1 MNFFTVFIRHPV
13 LATMVNLAMVVTGL
27 YAYLQLGVD
36 AMPNINFATVSVTTI
51 LEGASPAQVEVA
63 LSKPIE
69 DAVAA
74 LSRLDEVQSTSS
86 VGRSN
91 VSVTFLTGKDPNVA
105 LEEVR
110 SKVDAL
116 VNSFPKGTLQPIYGK
131 FSSSDQPA
139 LQLAITGQ
147 RSLRD
152 LTEIAQ
158 YQVRDPLQTIPG
170 VGQIQIFG
178 GQQRTVQI
186 ELSMDKLVQYG
197 LSVPKVRDAIVTQ
210 NAKVPGGYLTSPFNE
225 YLVSQPGQILKV
237 SDFNQVVLDRAN
249 SQDDAVTSDI
259 MAYQEESILLSQVA
273 NVIDGTAERRS
284 LARLNG
290 ATTLSLSLTKTSDGN
305 LIQIAQSVKDKIA
318 DLKTRLPKDLRIE
331 IVQDNSAF
339 IEQSVSELMEHL
351 YLGSL
356 LASLTVLVF
365 MGSFRLTVIAMI
377 SIPVSLVTTFS
388 LMWAM
393 GYTLNF
399 MTLLALTLAVGIVV
413 DDAVVVLENIYRLME
428 EEGLDPLEAAIQGTQ
443 GIAFAVLATTL
454 SLTVLFLPLG
464 FMPGTTGEYFRSWGI
479 TMAFSILV
487 SMLVSFTLTP
497 VMCAKMLAPPKG
509 KQQVSWLTRNLQDLY
524 EKVLKVCLKVRWL
537 VVLLVIL
544 TCMWGVRLFQE
555 VGKEFITPDDQG
567 NFNVQL
573 TFPKGWPLERI
584 DRELKPIE
592 ADLQHLPYVT
602 QVMSTINESDIS
614 SVSIYVALQPY
625 AKRKPLTVFQVMDLA
640 RQKLNRYQRVKPSV
654 TRQGETQF
662 SFILVGDD
670 LGTLEKLSASV
681 MARLSKVPGILDL
694 DSNLVL
700 AVPEVKV
707 VVDPVRCASLDV
719 SPSVVSDTI
728 SVLLGGQKIS
738 SFEEKGR
745 SYDVRLRLNARE
757 RKSPQD
763 VLQLYVPT
771 NGGGSVELETVAD
784 IQQTLSPSTIRR
796 YQRQRMVEIKA
807 NLAANLPLQTA
818 LDKANAILK
827 ELHPPPGYGPQEHGD
842 SKLMAQAAM
851 GALQAF
857 LLAVI
862 FMYMVLASQ
871 FENFYDPL
879 IILATIPL
887 SLPFALLSLQ
897 LSGMTLNLF
906 SVLGLF
912 LLFGVV
918 KKNAILQ
925 IDRTNQLLA
934 EGVPVTQAI
943 LAANRDRL
951 RPILM
956 TTITLV
962 VAMLPV
968 ALGGPTGAEKAPMAM
983 VVVGGQSLCL
993 LLTLIVVPVFTSYV
1007 ESARSGWKKLRNWKR
1022 RAAAEV

>member
-1 MNFFTVFIRHPV
+1 
-13 LATMVNLAMVVTGL
+13 MVNLAMVVTGL
-27 YAYLQLGVD
+27 YAFLQLGVD
-36 AMPNINFATVSVTTI
+36 AMPNINVAVVSVNTV

-69 DAVAA
+69 DAVAS
-74 LSRLDEVQSTSS
+74 LSGLDEVQSTSS

-91 VSVTFLTGKDPNVA
+91 VSITFLTGKDPNVA

-116 VNSFPKGTLQPIYGK
+116 VNTFPKGTLQPVYGK

-139 LQLAITGQ
+139 LQLAVTGQ

-152 LTEIAQ
+152 LTEIVK
-158 YQVRDPLQTIPG
+158 YQIRDPLQTIPG

-178 GQQRTVQI
+178 GEERTIQI
-186 ELSMDKLVQYG
+186 ELAMDKLVQYG
-197 LSVPKVRDAIVTQ
+197 LSVPRVRDAVVTQ
-210 NAKVPGGYLTSPFNE
+210 NAKVPGGYLTSPYSE

-237 SDFNQVVLDRAN
+237 ADFNQVVLDRAN
-249 SQDDAVTSDI
+249 SQDSAVTSDV
-259 MAYQEESILLSQVA
+259 MAYQEESILLGQVA
-273 NVIDGTAERRS
+273 NVIDGSAERRS

-290 ATTLSLSLTKTSDGN
+290 QTTLSLSLTKTSDGN
-305 LIQIAQSVKDKIA
+305 LIKIVQGVKDKLA
-318 DLKTRLPKDLRIE
+318 AMKSRLPQDVRVE
-331 IVQDNSAF
+331 VVQDNAAF
-339 IEQSVSELMEHL
+339 IQQSVDQLMEHL

-356 LASLTVLVF
+356 LASLTVLLF
-365 MGSFRLTVIAMI
+365 MGSFRLTIIAMI
-377 SIPVSLVTTFS
+377 SIPVSLITTFA
-388 LMWAM
+388 LMWSM

-413 DDAVVVLENIYRLME
+413 DDAVVVLENIYRLIE
-428 EEGLDPLEAAIQGTQ
+428 EEGLSPLEASIQGMK

-454 SLTVLFLPLG
+454 SLIVLFLPLG

-479 TMAFSILV
+479 TMAFSIAV

-497 VMCAKMLAPPKG
+497 VMCAKMLAPPKS
-509 KQQVSWLTRNLQDLY
+509 KQQLSWLTRTLQDLY
-524 EKVLKVCLKVRWL
+524 EKILVFCLKVRW
-537 VVLLVIL
+537 VVLILVAL
-544 TCMWGVRLFQE
+544 TCLWGVRLFQE
-555 VGKEFITPDDQG
+555 VGKEFIAADDQG
-567 NFNVQL
+567 SFHVDL
-573 TFPKGWPLERI
+573 TFPKSWPLERI
-584 DRELKPIE
+584 DRELRPME
-592 ADLQHLPYVT
+592 ADLRSLPAVT
-602 QVMSTINESDIS
+602 QVMVTINDSDIAAAH
-614 SVSIYVALQPY
+614 IYVGLEPW
-625 AKRKPLTVFQVMDLA
+625 AKRKPLTVFQVMDEA
-640 RQKLNRYQRVKPSV
+640 RQKLSRHRLVKPSV
-654 TRQGETQF
+654 TRQGDAQF

-670 LGTLEKLSASV
+670 LGTLEKLSEKV
-681 MARLSKVPGILDL
+681 MARLRKVPGILDL
-694 DSNLVL
+694 DSSLVL
-700 AVPEVKV
+700 AVPEVRV

-719 SPSVVSDTI
+719 SPSEVSDTI
-728 SVLLGGQKIS
+728 SMLIGGQKIS
-738 SFEEKGR
+738 SFEEKGH
-745 SYDVRLRLNARE
+745 SYDVRMRLNPRE
-757 RKSPQD
+757 RRSPQD
-763 VLQLYVPT
+763 VLQLYVP
-771 NGGGSVELETVAD
+771 NSKSGSVELETVAD
-784 IQQTLSPSTIRR
+784 IEQTLSPSTIKR

-807 NLAANLPLQTA
+807 NLSDKLPLQTA

-842 SKLMAQAAM
+842 SKLMAQAAT

-857 LLAVI
+857 LLAVL

-925 IDRTNQLLA
+925 IDRTNQLIA
-934 EGVPVTQAI
+934 EGMPVERAI
-943 LAANRDRL
+943 LLANRDRL

-968 ALGGPTGAEKAPMAM
+968 ALSGPTGAEKAPMAM
-983 VVVGGQSLCL
+983 VIVGGQTLCL

-1007 ESARSGWKKLRNWKR
+1007 ESARTGLRSLRNWR
-1022 RAAAEV
+1022 NRVSAEP

>member
-13 LATMVNLAMVVTGL
+13 LATMVNLALVVTGL

-36 AMPNINFATVSVTTI
+36 AMPNLNIASVSVTTV

-74 LSRLDEVQSTSS
+74 LAGLDEVQSTSS

-91 VSVTFLTGKDPNVA
+91 VSITFLTGKDPNVA

-116 VNSFPKGTLQPIYGK
+116 VNTFPKGTLQPIYGK

-139 LQLAITGQ
+139 LQLAVTGQ
-147 RSLRD
+147 RSLRE
-152 LTEIAQ
+152 LTEIAK
-158 YQVRDPLQTIPG
+158 YQIRDPLQTIPG
-170 VGQIQIFG
+170 VGQIQISG
-178 GQQRTVQI
+178 GDERTVQI
-186 ELSMDKLVQYG
+186 ELSMDRLVQYN
-197 LSVPKVRDAIVTQ
+197 LSVPKVRDAVVTQ
-210 NAKVPGGYLTSPFNE
+210 NAKVPGGYLTSPFSE

-237 SDFNQVVLDRAN
+237 ADFNQVVLDRAN
-249 SQDDAVTSDI
+249 SKDDAITSDI
-259 MAYQEESILLSQVA
+259 MGYQEESIMLGQVA
-273 NVIDGTAERRS
+273 RVIDGTAERRS
-284 LARLNG
+284 LSRLNG
-290 ATTLSLSLTKTSDGN
+290 LTTLSLSLTKTSDGN
-305 LIQIAQSVKDKIA
+305 LIKVAQSVKDKLEA
-318 DLKTRLPKDLRIE
+318 MKARLPQDVKIE

-339 IEQSVSELMEHL
+339 IEQSVDELMQHL

-356 LASLTVLVF
+356 LASLTVLIF
-365 MGSFRLTVIAMI
+365 MGSFRLTIIAMI
-377 SIPVSLVTTFS
+377 SIPVSLITTFS

-428 EEGLDPLEAAIQGTQ
+428 EEGLGPLEASIQGMQ

-454 SLTVLFLPLG
+454 SLCVLFLPLG
-464 FMPGTTGEYFRSWGI
+464 FMPGTIGEYFRSWGV
-479 TMAFSILV
+479 TMAFSIMV

-497 VMCAKMLAPPKG
+497 VMCAKMLAPPKE
-509 KQQVSWLTRNLQDLY
+509 KQQVSWLTRILQDGY
-524 EKVLKVCLKVRWL
+524 EKILRICLKVRWL
-537 VVLLVIL
+537 VLILVAL
-544 TCMWGVRLFQE
+544 TCLWGVRLFQE
-555 VGKEFITPDDQG
+555 VGKEFIAADDQG

-573 TFPKGWPLERI
+573 TFPKGWPLSRI
-584 DRELKPIE
+584 SDELKPIE
-592 ADLQHLPYVT
+592 ADLKSLPYVT
-602 QVMSTINESDIS
+602 QVMSTIQESDTS
-614 SVSIYVALQPY
+614 SVSIYMGLEPY
-625 AKRKPLTVFQVMDLA
+625 KKRQPLTEFQIMDQA
-640 RQKLNRYQRVKPSV
+640 RAKLSRYRLVKPSV
-654 TRQGETQF
+654 TRQGDAQF
-662 SFILVGDD
+662 SFILVGDE
-670 LGTLEKLSASV
+670 LGTLEKLAEQV
-681 MARLSKVPGILDL
+681 MARLKKVPGVLDL
-694 DSNLVL
+694 DSSLVL

-707 VVDPVRCASLDV
+707 VVDPARCSALDV
-719 SPSVVSDTI
+719 SPSEVSDTI
-728 SVLLGGQKIS
+728 SLLIGGQKIS
-738 SFEEKGR
+738 SFEEGGH
-745 SYDVRLRLNARE
+745 SYDVRMRLNARE
-757 RKSPQD
+757 RRSPQD

-771 NGGGSVELETVAD
+771 SNGTSVELETVAD
-784 IQQTLSPSTIRR
+784 IQQTLSPSTIKR

-807 NLAANLPLQTA
+807 NLADSLPLQTA

-851 GALQAF
+851 GAVQAF
-857 LLAVI
+857 LLAVM

-897 LSGMTLNLF
+897 LTGMTLNLF

-925 IDRTNQLLA
+925 IDRTNQLRA
-934 EGVPVTQAI
+934 EGIPVNQAI
-943 LAANRDRL
+943 LLANRDRL

-1007 ESARSGWKKLRNWKR
+1007 ESARNWIR
-1022 RAAAEV
+1022 RAKSDS